1 MQSPITTTMEYKKMN
16 KPESYPRV
24 AFCLVWEI
32 ESYKSKETMSHGKGK
47 ESQRKKISTGNIRER
62 FPTLGDLWVES

>member
-47 ESQRKKISTGNIRER
+47 ES
-62 FPTLGDLWVES
+62 